1 MTKFKELTM
10 YNELND
16 FLSNN
21 ERIGIL
27 DSDIIKYKLELEYVW
42 MIQLFK
48 RAESGKNVYS
58 LMITM
63 EDESEYIVEFDL
75 IDNKWI
81 KNDINNIK

>member
-10 YNELND
+10 YDELND

-58 LMITM
+58 LIITM

-75 IDNKWI
+75 VDNK
-81 KNDINNIK
+81 

>member
-10 YNELND
+10 YDELND

-27 DSDIIKYKLELEYVW
+27 DSNIIKYKLEIEYIW

-48 RAESGKNVYS
+48 RVESGKNVYS

-75 IDNKWI
+75 VDNK
-81 KNDINNIK
+81 

>member
-10 YNELND
+10 YDELND

-48 RAESGKNVYS
+48 RAELGKNVYS

-63 EDESEYIVEFDL
+63 ENESEYIVEFDL
-75 IDNKWI
+75 IDNK
-81 KNDINNIK
+81 

>member
-10 YNELND
+10 YDELND

-75 IDNKWI
+75 IDNI
-81 KNDINNIK
+81 

>member
-10 YNELND
+10 YDELND

-48 RAESGKNVYS
+48 RAELGKNVYS

-75 IDNKWI
+75 VDNK
-81 KNDINNIK
+81 

>member
-10 YNELND
+10 YDELND

-75 IDNKWI
+75 VDNK
-81 KNDINNIK
+81 

>member
-10 YNELND
+10 YDELND
-16 FLSNN
+16 FLNNN

-48 RAESGKNVYS
+48 RTESGKNVYS

-75 IDNKWI
+75 IDNK
-81 KNDINNIK
+81 

>member
-10 YNELND
+10 YDELND

-42 MIQLFK
+42 MVQLFK
-48 RAESGKNVYS
+48 RAESDNNVYS

-75 IDNKWI
+75 VNNK
-81 KNDINNIK
+81 

>member
-10 YNELND
+10 YDELND
-16 FLSNN
+16 FLNNN

-48 RAESGKNVYS
+48 RTESGKNVYS

-75 IDNKWI
+75 IGNK
-81 KNDINNIK
+81 

>member
-10 YNELND
+10 YDELND
-16 FLSNN
+16 FLNNN

-48 RAESGKNVYS
+48 RTESGKNVYS

-63 EDESEYIVEFDL
+63 EDESEYIVKFDL
-75 IDNKWI
+75 IDNK
-81 KNDINNIK
+81 

>member
-10 YNELND
+10 YDELND

-27 DSDIIKYKLELEYVW
+27 DSNIIKYKLELEYIW

-48 RAESGKNVYS
+48 RVESGKNVYS

-75 IDNKWI
+75 VDNK
-81 KNDINNIK
+81 

>member
-10 YNELND
+10 YDELND

-48 RAESGKNVYS
+48 RTESGKNIYS

-75 IDNKWI
+75 IDN
-81 KNDINNIK
+81 N

>member
-1 MTKFKELTM
+1 MAKFKELTM
-10 YNELND
+10 YDELND
-16 FLSNN
+16 FLNNN

-48 RAESGKNVYS
+48 RTELGKNVYS

-75 IDNKWI
+75 IDNK
-81 KNDINNIK
+81 

>member
-10 YNELND
+10 YDELND

-48 RAESGKNVYS
+48 RAESGNNVYS
-58 LMITM
+58 IMITM

-75 IDNKWI
+75 VNNK
-81 KNDINNIK
+81 

>member
-10 YNELND
+10 YDELND

-27 DSDIIKYKLELEYVW
+27 DSNIIKYKLELEYVW

-48 RAESGKNVYS
+48 RTESGKNIYS

-75 IDNKWI
+75 VDNK
-81 KNDINNIK
+81 

>member
-10 YNELND
+10 YDELND
-16 FLSNN
+16 FLSTN

-48 RAESGKNVYS
+48 RTESGKNIQS

-63 EDESEYIVEFDL
+63 EDESEYIVQFDL
-75 IDNKWI
+75 IDN
-81 KNDINNIK
+81 N

>member
-75 IDNKWI
+75 VDNK
-81 KNDINNIK
+81 